1 MVADALAA
9 VGIYW
14 YKWPREYYQIG
25 RPVSAAQARP
35 GDLVYYVNGAGPGSL
50 AHIAIYIGN
59 GQAVH
64 GGWNGNQTIV
74 FSVNVG
80 SGPNFIRLY

>member
-14 YKWPREYYQIG
+14 YKWPVEYYQIG
-25 RPVSAAQARP
+25 RPVSAAEALP
-35 GDLVYYVNGAGPGSL
+35 GDLVYYVDGGAGW
-50 AHIAIYIGN
+50 AHIAVYIGN

-80 SGPNFIRLY
+80 TGPNFIRLN